1 MIWNLYLHF
10 HENLLSFSNLK
21 GLTLLLLPLCF
32 PIPMAVVHFFF
43 LVKCFIRPEAL
54 LSHFSCLCESADKV
68 YLNGDT
74 AQLPFYRPTTS
85 LYIITKLLL
94 GISSRRNITQSLK
107 IILFVFLFISG
118 ITTLPSLVLKI
129 NKNKNLLGKKSFRG
143 ERERGGWTGWRR

>member
-1 MIWNLYLHF
+1 MVWNLYLHF

-74 AQLPFYRPTTS
+74 ASFLQTYNISIHYNKITS
-85 LYIITKLLL
+85 GDI
-94 GISSRRNITQSLK
+94 
-107 IILFVFLFISG
+107 
-118 ITTLPSLVLKI
+118 
-129 NKNKNLLGKKSFRG
+129 
-143 ERERGGWTGWRR
+143 